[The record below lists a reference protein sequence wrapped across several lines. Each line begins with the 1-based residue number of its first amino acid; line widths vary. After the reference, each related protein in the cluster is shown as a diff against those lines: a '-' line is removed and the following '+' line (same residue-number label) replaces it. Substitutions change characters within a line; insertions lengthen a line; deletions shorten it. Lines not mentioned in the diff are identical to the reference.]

1 MLNRQLTGVILY
13 ISNARIAASVS
24 QIKQASR
31 MDFLKAVLLAVLIH
45 IVAPLV
51 VHYVDSNFPTHCV
64 NQTHGGAE
72 GTGDGHR

>member
-1 MLNRQLTGVILY
+1 
-13 ISNARIAASVS
+13 
-24 QIKQASR
+24 

-51 VHYVDSNFPTHCV
+51 VRYVDSNFPTHCV